1 LKTPLRLLDAFKT
14 RFGSAASI
22 YRAPGRVNLIGEHT
36 DYNDGFVLP
45 AAIEFYCWVAA
56 APRADGKLVI
66 HSENFNESVEGSLD
80 CLSPL
85 ANKHWGNY
93 PLGVAWALRRA
104 RKAISGANIYVAGD
118 VPLGAGLSSSA
129 AVEVATGFAL
139 LSQSGLAVDR
149 LELAQLCQKA
159 ENEFVGARVGIMD
172 QFVSCF
178 GRASHALLLDCRSL
192 KHELVKIPA
201 DLQLV
206 ICNTMV
212 KHELASGEY
221 NTRRAECEEGVRILR
236 KAFPEIRA
244 LRDVTLS
251 QLEEHPRNLS
261 PEVFARCHHVVTE
274 NLRVRSAV
282 EAFHE
287 GDRKALGPLMR
298 DSHRSLRDD
307 YEVSCKE
314 LDLMVEIAEA
324 QSGLIGA
331 RMTGGG
337 FGGCTINLVESAAVS
352 DFRRNVA
359 AAYFSKTG
367 LTPEIYVSPA
377 SEGAQQ
383 IAALE
388 NKPAGPETVL

>member
-1 LKTPLRLLDAFKT
+1 MKTPLQLLDAFKE
-14 RFGSAASI
+14 RFGTTASG

-45 AAIEFYCWVAA
+45 AAIEFYCWAAA
-56 APRADGKLVI
+56 APRRDGKLVI
-66 HSENFNESVEGSLD
+66 HSENFNETVEADLD
-80 CLSPL
+80 SLSPL
-85 ANKHWGNY
+85 GKKHWANY
-93 PLGVAWALRRA
+93 PLGVAWALLQA
-104 RKAISGANIYVAGD
+104 GKPLTGANIYIAGD

-129 AVEVATGFAL
+129 AVEVAVGFAL
-139 LSQSGLAVDR
+139 LNHSGHAVD
-149 LELAQLCQKA
+149 LAELAQLCQKA

-192 KHELVKIPA
+192 EHKFVKLPA

-212 KHELASGEY
+212 RHELASGEY
-221 NTRRAECEEGVRILR
+221 NARRAECEEGVRILR
-236 KAFPEIRA
+236 TVFPETRA

-251 QLEEHPRNLS
+251 QLEAHRRNLS
-261 PEVFARCHHVVTE
+261 PKVFARCRHVITE
-274 NLRVRSAV
+274 NARVKSAV
-282 EAFHE
+282 EAFHR
-287 GDRKALGPLMR
+287 GDATALGPLLQ

-307 YEVSCKE
+307 YEVSCRE
-314 LDLMVEIAEA
+314 LDLMVEIAVA
-324 QSGLIGA
+324 QPGLIGA

-337 FGGCTINLVESAAVS
+337 FGGCTINLVKSAAVT

-359 AAYFSKTG
+359 AAYHSKTG
-367 LTPEIYVSPA
+367 LTPEICVSPA

-383 IAALE
+383 IALE
-388 NKPAGPETVL
+388 ETKPAM